1 MILLFAYL
9 FLALFVSFLCS
20 IMEAVL
26 LSTPISFLIV
36 KDEEGSIWAKGFIDL
51 KSNVDKPLSAILS
64 LNTVA
69 HTIGAAGVGAQAVAI
84 FGEVYFG
91 LISAILTVLILVL
104 SEIIPKTIGA
114 IYWKRLS
121 KVSSKIMKGMIF
133 VSYPLV
139 VMSAF
144 ITKLISKNSPEQTTS
159 REEIAVLTNI
169 GADEGIFS
177 SKEHK
182 IIQNLLQLK
191 NVKAK
196 EIMTPRV
203 VVDLADE
210 EEYLTDFFKR
220 EQDEKKEDEKSLKF
234 SRIPVYSEDEED
246 ITGYVFRQDVFEKL
260 AEDKFELR
268 LKDIRRNIIVVP
280 NTIVIFTLWEK
291 LLEEK
296 EHIALIVDEYGGLD
310 GVVTM
315 EDIIETLLG
324 LEILDEKDT
333 ITDMQKYAKEKWGKE
348 KAKIKMLYQ
357 LEKRRQQ
364 EKENQANKHNQGST

>member
-36 KDEEGSIWAKGFIDL
+36 KDDEGSTWAKGFIDL
-51 KSNVDKPLSAILS
+51 KTNVDKPLSAILS

-69 HTIGAAGVGAQAVAI
+69 HTIGAAGVGAQATAI

-91 LISAILTVLILVL
+91 LVSAVLTVLILVL

-121 KVSSKIMKGMIF
+121 KVSSKIMKVMIV

-159 REEIAVLTNI
+159 REEIAVLANI

-177 SKEHK
+177 TKEHK
-182 IIQNLLQLK
+182 IIQNILQLK

-210 EEYLTDFFKR
+210 EEYLTDYFMR
-220 EQDEKKEDEKSLKF
+220 EQEEKKEDGQSLKF
-234 SRIPVYSEDEED
+234 SRIPVYSKDEED
-246 ITGYVFRQDVFEKL
+246 ITGYVFRQDVYEKL

-268 LKDIRRNIIVVP
+268 LKDIRQEIIVVP

-291 LLEEK
+291 LLEK
-296 EHIALIVDEYGGLD
+296 SEHIALIVDEYGGLD

-324 LEILDEKDT
+324 LEIVDEKDT
-333 ITDMQKYAKEKWGKE
+333 ITDMQKYAKEKWEKE
-348 KAKIKMLYQ
+348 KEKIKMLYQ

-364 EKENQANKHNQGST
+364 EKENQTNKHNQGST

>member
-1 MILLFAYL
+1 MVLLFVYL

-26 LSTPISFLIV
+26 LSTPISYLIV
-36 KDEEGSIWAKGFIDL
+36 KQERGSVWAKGFIAL
-51 KSNVDKPLSAILS
+51 KNNIDKPLSAILS
-64 LNTVA
+64 LNTGA

-121 KVSSKIMKGMIF
+121 KVSSKIMKGMIV

-260 AEDKFELR
+260 AEDKFELK
-268 LKDIRRNIIVVP
+268 LKDIKRNIIVVP

-324 LEILDEKDT
+324 LEIVDEKDT

-364 EKENQANKHNQGST
+364 EKENQANNENQANL